1 MPSQPA
7 RGRPSSGPATGY
19 ATFSPEEWELL
30 VRLPGQVVIAATSAE
45 ADGSRRTV
53 AEGLAG
59 LDALAAGRSSPNAL
73 VRNVV
78 ATIYAER
85 DDAQPAAEEFV
96 DRAAGLAAV
105 LMSCH
110 RAAGLLAERSP
121 DEDRAAYRAWLQS
134 IAERV
139 CGAATSGGVLGFG
152 GDRISAAEAQFLDD
166 LSRAFTR

>member
-7 RGRPSSGPATGY
+7 RGRPSSGPARGF
-19 ATFSPEEWELL
+19 APFSPEEWELL

-45 ADGSRRTV
+45 ADGARRTV

-59 LDALAAGRSSPNAL
+59 LDAIAAGRASANQM
-73 VRNVV
+73 VREVV
-78 ATIYAER
+78 ATIYAEN
-85 DDAQPAAEEFV
+85 DDAQPAAEEFA

-110 RAAGLLAERSP
+110 RAAGLLA
-121 DEDRAAYRAWLQS
+121 DRGTDRDRLDYQAWLQS

-139 CGAATSGGVLGFG
+139 CGAATSGGLMGIGASQV
-152 GDRISAAEAQFLDD
+152 SMAEAQFLDD
-166 LSRAFTR
+166 LSRAFA

>member
-7 RGRPSSGPATGY
+7 RGRPTSGQPSGY
-19 ATFSPEEWELL
+19 ATFSPEEWERL

-45 ADGSRRTV
+45 ADGGRRTV

-59 LDALAAGRSSPNAL
+59 LDAIAGGRSSTNPL
-73 VRNVV
+73 IRHVV

-85 DDAQPAAEEFV
+85 DDNQPAAEEFV

-110 RAAGLLAERSP
+110 RAAAVLADHTMQS
-121 DEDRAAYRAWLQS
+121 DRLAYQEWLRS

-139 CGAATSGGVLGFG
+139 CGAADSGGVFRLGG
-152 GDRISAAEAQFLDD
+152 ERISAAEAEFLDD
-166 LSRAFTR
+166 MSRAFGR

>member
-7 RGRPSSGPATGY
+7 RGRPASGQPSGY

-45 ADGSRRTV
+45 ADGARRTV

-59 LDALAAGRSSPNAL
+59 LDAIAAGRSSANPL
-73 VRNVV
+73 VRTVV
-78 ATIYAER
+78 STIYAEH
-85 DDAQPAAEEFV
+85 DASQPAAEEFV

-110 RAAGLLAERSP
+110 RAAGLLAERSA
-121 DEDRAAYRAWLQS
+121 DDDRLAYQAWLQS

-139 CGAATSGGVLGFG
+139 CGAASSGGMFGLG
-152 GDRISAAEAQFLDD
+152 GDLISAAEAQFLDD
-166 LSRAFTR
+166 LSRAFRS

>member
-7 RGRPSSGPATGY
+7 RGRPASGQSRSY
-19 ATFSPEEWELL
+19 AAFSPEEWELL

-45 ADGSRRTV
+45 PDGARRTV

-59 LDALAAGRSSPNAL
+59 LDAIAAGRTSQNPL

-78 ATIYAER
+78 ATIYAEH

-96 DRAAGLAAV
+96 DRAGGLAAV

-110 RAAGLLAERSP
+110 RAAGLLGERGSV
-121 DEDRAAYRAWLQS
+121 EDRHAYQEWLRT

-139 CGAATSGGVLGFG
+139 CNAATTGGVLGLG
-152 GDRISAAEAQFLDD
+152 GERISAAEAEFLDD
-166 LSRAFTR
+166 MARAFGG

>member
-7 RGRPSSGPATGY
+7 RGRPASGQPSGY

-45 ADGSRRTV
+45 ADGARRTV

-59 LDALAAGRSSPNAL
+59 LDAIAAGRSSTNPL
-73 VRNVV
+73 VR
-78 ATIYAER
+78 T
-85 DDAQPAAEEFV
+85 AAEEFV

-110 RAAGLLAERSP
+110 RAAGLLAERSA
-121 DEDRAAYRAWLQS
+121 DDDRLAYQAWLQS

-139 CGAATSGGVLGFG
+139 CGAASSGGMFGLG
-152 GDRISAAEAQFLDD
+152 GDLISAAEAQFLDD
-166 LSRAFTR
+166 LSRAFRS